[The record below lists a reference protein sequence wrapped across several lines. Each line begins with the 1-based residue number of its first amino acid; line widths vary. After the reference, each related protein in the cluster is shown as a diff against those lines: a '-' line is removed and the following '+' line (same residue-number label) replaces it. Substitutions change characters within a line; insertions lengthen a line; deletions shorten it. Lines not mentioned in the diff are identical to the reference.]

1 MLAPEYMHFE
11 NSLSPEQD
19 VSYSREGTDTIPN
32 ILPAEKEDPVFR
44 FADGDSVAAEQ
55 SYSSQV
61 NVPALF
67 EGHVLHPVHSN
78 PIPVERRTPD
88 WFTITLLFVIISF
101 SWIRVFY
108 AKIFKQLITAFFSNS
123 ISNQV
128 VRDENILVQRAS
140 VLMSFIF
147 YLTASL
153 FIYQVSIFFNWD
165 YSFLGDGFLRFLV
178 VCLIVA
184 FAYSFKMV
192 ILKALGEIFVLD
204 KPVASYI
211 FNIFLINN
219 MLGLILIPI
228 VVSIAFVVTYS
239 TGMVIYTGILLVII
253 AFIYRLV
260 RAFTIWLTLPGVSI
274 FYLIL
279 YFCTLEIAPLLI
291 IVKLARG

>member
-1 MLAPEYMHFE
+1 MLSVADSIASMQPQVETSSDS
-11 NSLSPEQD
+11 SLF
-19 VSYSREGTDTIPN
+19 N
-32 ILPAEKEDPVFR
+32 PAMQREDPVFR
-44 FADGDSVAAEQ
+44 FADGDSAGSQESDYVGQSVVA
-55 SYSSQV
+55 
-61 NVPALF
+61 PLF
-67 EGHVLHPVHSN
+67 EGHALRPVNSN
-78 PIPVERRTPD
+78 PIPVYRRTPD
-88 WFTITLLFVIISF
+88 WFTLTLIFVIFSF

-108 AKIFKQLITAFFSNS
+108 SKIFKQLVSAFFSNS

-153 FIYQVSIFFNWD
+153 FVYQVSIFFNWD
-165 YSFLGDGFLRFLV
+165 YPFLGESFLRFLV
-178 VCLIVA
+178 VSLIVS

-192 ILKALGEIFVLD
+192 LLKALGEVFELD

-219 MLGLILIPI
+219 MLGLILLP
-228 VVSIAFVVTYS
+228 VVVTIAFVVTYS
-239 TGMVIYTGILLVII
+239 TGIVIYVGIALVII

-260 RAFTIWLTLPGVSI
+260 RAFTIWMTLPGVSL

-279 YFCTLEIAPLLI
+279 YFCTLEIAPLVI
-291 IVKLARG
+291 IVKLAGG